1 MWARH
6 SRNFNPAPLFAAL
19 ILSLIF
25 PGFVSCSPYSGD
37 DFYAGRPVSPEE
49 ISEIEAMIAD
59 GAEETAFRPETFADG
74 SPKCYW
80 TSGGTVWHID
90 PGCGRISSSSPLS
103 CGTVEE
109 AEADGKTR
117 VCAVCGGKDAG

>member
-6 SRNFNPAPLFAAL
+6 PGNFHSAQLLAAAL

-25 PGFVSCSPYSGD
+25 MIFVSCSPYSDD

-49 ISEIEAMIAD
+49 ISEIEAMIAA
-59 GAEETAFRPETFADG
+59 AEETAFRPETFADG

-90 PGCGRISSSSPLS
+90 PGCGRISASSPLS
-103 CGTVEE
+103 SGTVEE
-109 AEADGKTR
+109 AAADGKTR
-117 VCAVCGGKDAG
+117 ECAVCGGKAAG